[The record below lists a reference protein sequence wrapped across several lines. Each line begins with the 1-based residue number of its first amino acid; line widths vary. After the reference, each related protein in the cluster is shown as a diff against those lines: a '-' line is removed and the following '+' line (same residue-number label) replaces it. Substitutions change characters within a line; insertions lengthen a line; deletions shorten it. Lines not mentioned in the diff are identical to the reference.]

1 MRFLIILSLAVI
13 CAAGGAGAAWVLK
26 PGHVEQAVVE
36 EDEPSH
42 YGFVELQNQFVVP
55 LTDGEMISGLVAVS
69 LAIEGEKGQESMIE
83 DAEPRLRDAFLRVL
97 FDHARA
103 DGFSG
108 DFTNNTSMSELRNR
122 LSTTAHDT
130 LGSIANGV
138 LITSVT
144 RQDF

>member
-13 CAAGGAGAAWVLK
+13 CGAGGAGAAWVLK
-26 PGHVEQAVVE
+26 SGQGTDAVME
-36 EDEPSH
+36 DDEPSH

-55 LTDGEMISGLVAVS
+55 LTDGDTISGLVAVS
-69 LAIEGEKGQESMIE
+69 LAIEGEKGQETMIE

-122 LSTTAHDT
+122 LSTTAHGI